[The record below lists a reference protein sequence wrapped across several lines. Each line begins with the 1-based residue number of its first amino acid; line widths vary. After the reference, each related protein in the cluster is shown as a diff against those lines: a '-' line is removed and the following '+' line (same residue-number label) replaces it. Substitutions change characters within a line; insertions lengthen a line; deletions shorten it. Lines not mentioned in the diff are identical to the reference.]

1 MGAAM
6 TSDQPPPSGLPGQES
21 GQESGQAA
29 ERREAESADAA
40 KAAYAAEAV
49 SPWSEPGSPE
59 PAGAAHRRTAR
70 LPLIGAGLASGAL
83 VVVVVAL
90 ATLVAGRDNGAGA
103 LDARL
108 ARIEQQMR
116 ELASRPAPAGL
127 DAGALAELTSRLARL
142 EAAVAAARPAAADP
156 ALGNRLSA
164 IEGAVKALSEQVGIL
179 NRRSDEA
186 VAAAREARTRADANA
201 AALAELA
208 QKRQAATIERS

>member
-29 ERREAESADAA
+29 ERREAESAD
-40 KAAYAAEAV
+40 EAV

-59 PAGAAHRRTAR
+59 PAGAAHRRTAW

-90 ATLVAGRDNGAGA
+90 ATLVAGRDDGAGT

-108 ARIEQQMR
+108 TRI
-116 ELASRPAPAGL
+116 
-127 DAGALAELTSRLARL
+127 
-142 EAAVAAARPAAADP
+142 
-156 ALGNRLSA
+156 
-164 IEGAVKALSEQVGIL
+164 
-179 NRRSDEA
+179 
-186 VAAAREARTRADANA
+186 
-201 AALAELA
+201 
-208 QKRQAATIERS
+208 